1 MSTAVAVI
9 WIVTLLIVAAVIV
22 PVAVALLR
30 RVLRAA
36 RAIEDYLS
44 DMKDAGT
51 MIAGHTGAVPALDA
65 TLATV
70 AAMRPV
76 SAVASSSG
84 HGVRTSR
91 ASGPARRVP
100 PRAPPAR
107 TRAAPRSG

>member
-76 SAVASSSG
+76 AEAIDVKTGTVATLLAG
-84 HGVRTSR
+84 R
-91 ASGPARRVP
+91 AG
-100 PRAPPAR
+100 
-107 TRAAPRSG
+107 GDEK